1 MSTDAVISIEHV
13 NHYYGSG
20 STRKQILF
28 DVSTEIDAGEIVILT
43 GPSGSGKTTLLT
55 LIGALRSTQ
64 EGSLRVLG
72 YELCGASEKTL
83 VGVRKQ
89 VGYIFQ
95 THNLLDSLNAKQNV
109 QMSLRLHG
117 QLPRQALHEK
127 PLAMLDAVGLGDR
140 RQQHPNQLSG
150 GQRQRVAIARALA
163 SDPKIILADEPTAS
177 LDKTSGR
184 DVVEIMQRLAKQQG
198 CTVLLVTHDNR
209 ILDIADR
216 IVSLEDGHLSSF
228 TSAVISSTQQML
240 EILALSN
247 RKGELTRKVEDLS
260 VPQFLSLL
268 DQVTGESQQ
277 FLRVID
283 LWENEAFESMLDQVL
298 EAFTLKVGQLL
309 EAERA
314 TLFLVDEERGEL
326 WSKVAQSEG
335 EKPLEIRTPIHA
347 GIVGH
352 VVTTGRSFNVPDAY
366 NEPLFNREVDQRTG
380 YRTRC
385 VLALPLLNRRGQ
397 VFAVVQLLNK
407 SGGAPF
413 SDADEQRLSEF
424 AASIGVILESWWR
437 LSRAAARK
445 LGSSLSDRA

>member
-1 MSTDAVISIEHV
+1 MDAAISIEHV
-13 NHYYGSG
+13 SHYYGSG

-28 DVSTEIDAGEIVILT
+28 DVTAQIDAGEIVILT

-55 LIGALRSTQ
+55 LIGALRSAQ
-64 EGSLRVLG
+64 EGSLCVLG
-72 YELCGASEKTL
+72 HELCGASEETL
-83 VGVRKQ
+83 VRVRKQ
-89 VGYIFQ
+89 IGYIFQ
-95 THNLLDSLNAKQNV
+95 AHNLLDSLTAKQNV
-109 QMSLRLHG
+109 QLSLRLHPD
-117 QLPRQALHEK
+117 LPREAMQEK
-127 PLAMLDAVGLGDR
+127 PLTMLEAVGLGDR
-140 RQQHPNQLSG
+140 IQHHPDQLSG
-150 GQRQRVAIARALA
+150 GQKQRVAIARALA

-177 LDKTSGR
+177 LDKKSGR

-216 IVSLEDGHLSSF
+216 IISLEDGRLSSF
-228 TSAVISSTQQML
+228 TNAVISSTQQML
-240 EILALSN
+240 EMLALSN
-247 RKGELTRKVEDLS
+247 RKGELTRKVRGLA
-260 VPQFLSLL
+260 VPQFLGLL

-277 FLRVID
+277 LLRVID
-283 LWENEAFESMLDQVL
+283 LCENDAFESMLDQVL

-314 TLFLVDEERGEL
+314 TLFLVDHDRGEL

-335 EKPLEIRTPIHA
+335 ERPLEIRTSLAA

-352 VVTTGRSFNVPDAY
+352 VATTGKSLNVPDAY

-380 YRTRC
+380 YHTRSI
-385 VLALPLLNRRGQ
+385 LALPLLNRRDE

-407 SGGAPF
+407 ADGEAF
-413 SDADEQRLSEF
+413 SAADEHRLTEF

-437 LSRAAARK
+437 LSHRRRA
-445 LGSSLSDRA
+445 

>member
-72 YELCGASEKTL
+72 HELCGASEKTL

-95 THNLLDSLNAKQNV
+95 AHNLLDSLNVKQNV
-109 QMSLRLHG
+109 QMSLRLHDP
-117 QLPRQALHEK
+117 LPRQALHEK

-140 RQQHPNQLSG
+140 HRQHPDQLSG
-150 GQRQRVAIARALA
+150 GQKQRVAIARALA

-177 LDKTSGR
+177 LDKKSGR

-216 IVSLEDGHLSSF
+216 IVSLEDGRLSSF
-228 TSAVISSTQQML
+228 TTAVISSTQQML
-240 EILALSN
+240 EMLALSN
-247 RKGELTRKVEDLS
+247 RRGELTRKVEDLS
-260 VPQFLSLL
+260 VPQFLGLL

-283 LWENEAFESMLDQVL
+283 LCENEAFESMLDQVL

-314 TLFLVDEERGEL
+314 TLLLVDAERGEL

-335 EKPLEIRTPIHA
+335 EKPLEIRTPIGA

-352 VVTTGRSFNVPDAY
+352 VVTTGKSLNVPDAY

-380 YRTRC
+380 YRTRS
-385 VLALPLLNRRGQ
+385 VLALPLLNRRDQ

-407 SGGAPF
+407 TGGAPF
-413 SDADEQRLSEF
+413 SDADEHRLSEF
-424 AASIGVILESWWR
+424 SASMGVILESWWR
-437 LSRAAARK
+437 LSQRRRA
-445 LGSSLSDRA
+445 